1 MDVLRWLRQFVL
13 ISNTAMSSTQSD
25 HSVYPTSHPN
35 AAAKGSVPIYDGK
48 RIHQVCVA
56 VEWYIE
62 LLGRNDVVVLADEAF
77 TVWISRHSR
86 RATVI
91 TCRVSLIAVEIM
103 CTTKQARL
111 GFNFSS
117 SGGMLRCL
125 FVSVGPASRRNSTI
139 HLRSG

>member
-1 MDVLRWLRQFVL
+1 MQCLRQSVL
-13 ISNTAMSSTQSD
+13 TSNTAMSSTQSD
-25 HSVYPTSHPN
+25 HIGYPTSHPN
-35 AAAKGSVPIYDGK
+35 AAAKGCVPIYDGK

-56 VEWYIE
+56 FQWYIE
-62 LLGRNDVVVLADEAF
+62 LIGRNDVVVLADEVF
-77 TVWISRHSR
+77 TVWILRHSR

-91 TCRVSLIAVEIM
+91 TRRVGLIAVEIM

-125 FVSVGPASRRNSTI
+125 FVSVGPASIRNSTDR
-139 HLRSG
+139 LRSG